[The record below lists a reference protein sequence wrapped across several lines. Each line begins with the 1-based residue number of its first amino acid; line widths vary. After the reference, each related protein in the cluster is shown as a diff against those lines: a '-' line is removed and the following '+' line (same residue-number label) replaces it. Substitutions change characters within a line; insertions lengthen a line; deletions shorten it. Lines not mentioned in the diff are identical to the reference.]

1 MSSSSGIAVPSA
13 SAYVEVNVLSPR
25 MSSRTATLASLSSL
39 SLSWSSLKYN
49 NKRKIERKNKKGW
62 RSECESSVSSSSH
75 QSSTSS
81 DFNLNLNHA
90 DTATDPDL
98 RVVLELAT
106 PSELFELHHI
116 LFRPSY
122 FSPLLKSVPN
132 AMQLDPFMIQ
142 HDFQERQHF
151 ITSLESR
158 FLFLAADARST
169 LRGWRPSYR
178 NVLLDVRKEL
188 KVPCSTRL
196 SVEDLEIEIFVFMI
210 QEWSRDNDT
219 ATAVRFGA
227 EELCSALL
235 KGGQL
240 VSLLKISQMV
250 STKLSGKMLLETTKH
265 KFGNE
270 AIKKGLTGATS
281 RYLGLGSLASLFGP
295 LLWGTFL
302 ADVVIQMLGTDYIR
316 VLQAIYALAQIRI
329 LRRHGLHLD
338 KL

>member
-169 LRGWRPSYR
+169 LR
-178 NVLLDVRKEL
+178 
-188 KVPCSTRL
+188 
-196 SVEDLEIEIFVFMI
+196 
-210 QEWSRDNDT
+210 DNDT